1 MTFSWMKKASV
12 LLALCM
18 MLGCA
23 TGCNGNSGNSGETAE
38 GTVETGEAGTAEA
51 EDVIKVGYIFNGE
64 VDMGGYSAGANG
76 DRLAASGYTD
86 VESYYIDNV
95 NISDFSAA
103 VNKLVDEGCSYI
115 VSGSWLYTNVL
126 TDVAGKNMDVNF
138 ISYGARVRTV
148 NVYAYTDH
156 VYEGAY
162 IAGMA
167 AAYNTD
173 TEKIGIVVDPGMIY
187 TKPVVNAAAL
197 GSQLVYKDAEL
208 ITTFATKDNEIHSA
222 VDALE
227 DQGCDII
234 ISYTES
240 PETVEYCESKGI
252 KVIGNLDYS
261 KNAADYEN
269 LLMYFYTDHDSL
281 YLANFKSMQMDT
293 WEPEEYVGNLAN
305 GVVSVSPALGCA
317 KDGTQDI
324 IDALIPKVTSGDAYI
339 FSGEMKNTSGNIMI
353 QQGGSFEPAE
363 VYTMDWYVL
372 GVKTLETFVEPKL
385 DLEHNDLEI
394 MQ

>member
-1 MTFSWMKKASV
+1 MTFGWMKKTSV
-12 LLALCM
+12 LLALCL

-23 TGCNGNSGNSGETAE
+23 TGCKGGDEGSGETAE
-38 GTVETGEAGTAEA
+38 GTSESGEVTAEA
-51 EDVIKVGYIFNGE
+51 EDIIKVGYIFNGE
-64 VDMGGYSAGANG
+64 VDIDGYSAGANA
-76 DRLAASGYTD
+76 DRLAASGYTN
-86 VESYYIDNV
+86 VESCYIDNV

-103 VNKLVDEGCSYI
+103 VNKLVDDGCSYI

-148 NVYAYTDH
+148 NVYAYTDQ

-162 IAGMA
+162 VAGMA
-167 AAYNTD
+167 AAYNTEN
-173 TEKIGIVVDPGMIY
+173 EKIGIVVDPGMIY
-187 TKPVVNAAAL
+187 TKPVVNAVAL
-197 GSQLVYKDAEL
+197 GAQLVYKDAQT
-208 ITTFATKDNEIHSA
+208 ITAFASQDGEIHSA

-227 DQGCDII
+227 AQGCEVI

-261 KNAADYEN
+261 KTAENYEN

-293 WEPEEYVGNLAN
+293 WEPEEYVGTLAN
-305 GVVSVSPALGCA
+305 GVVSVSPALTCA

-324 IDALIPKVTSGDAYI
+324 VDALIPKITSGDAYI
-339 FSGEMKNTSGNIMI
+339 FSGEMKNNYGNIMI
-353 QQGGSFEPAE
+353 QQGGSLEPAE

-372 GVKTLETFVEPKL
+372 GVETLDSFVQPKL
-385 DLEHNDLEI
+385 DLDPNDLEI

>member
-1 MTFSWMKKASV
+1 MTFGWMKKTSV
-12 LLALCM
+12 LLALCL
-18 MLGCA
+18 MLGCV
-23 TGCNGNSGNSGETAE
+23 TGCNGGDENVGETAE
-38 GTVETGEAGTAEA
+38 GTSESGEGTAEA
-51 EDVIKVGYIFNGE
+51 EDIIKVGYIFNGE
-64 VDMGGYSAGANG
+64 VDLGGYSAGANA
-76 DRLAASGYTD
+76 DRLAASGYAN
-86 VESYYIDNV
+86 VESCYIDNV

-103 VNKLVDEGCSYI
+103 VNKLVDDGCSYI

-148 NVYAYTDH
+148 NVYAYTDR

-173 TEKIGIVVDPGMIY
+173 NEKIGIVVDPGMIY

-197 GSQLVYKDAEL
+197 GAQLVYKDAQM
-208 ITTFATKDNEIHSA
+208 ITAFASQNTEIHSA

-227 DQGCDII
+227 AQGCEVI

-252 KVIGNLDYS
+252 KVVGSLDYS
-261 KNAADYEN
+261 KTAENYEN

-293 WEPEEYVGNLAN
+293 WEPDEYVGNLAN
-305 GVVSVSPALGCA
+305 GVVSVSSASACA

-324 IDALIPKVTSGDAYI
+324 VDALIPKVTSGDAYI
-339 FSGEMKNTSGNIMI
+339 FSGEMKNTYGNIMI
-353 QQGGSFEPAE
+353 QQGGSLEPAE

-372 GVKTLETFVEPKL
+372 GVETLDSFVQPKL
-385 DLEHNDLEI
+385 DLDPNDLEI

>member
-1 MTFSWMKKASV
+1 MSLSWIKKISV
-12 LLALCM
+12 LLALCV
-18 MLGCA
+18 MLGGL
-23 TGCNGNSGNSGETAE
+23 TGCTDDNSGDGETAE
-38 GTVETGEAGTAEA
+38 GTSESGEGTAEA
-51 EDVIKVGYIFNGE
+51 EDTIKVGFIFNGE
-64 VDMGGYSAGANG
+64 CENGGYSAGVNT
-76 DRLAASGYTD
+76 DRLAASAYTD
-86 VESYYIDNV
+86 IESCYIDNV

-103 VNKLVDEGCSYI
+103 VDKLVDEGCDYI

-138 ISYGARVRTV
+138 ISYGARARTV

-156 VYEGAY
+156 IYEGAY

-173 TEKIGIVVDPGMIY
+173 NEKIGIVVDPNMMY
-187 TKPVVNAAAL
+187 TKPVINAVAL
-197 GSQLVYKDAEL
+197 GSRIVYQNAE
-208 ITTFATKDNEIHSA
+208 TFVAFATQDGEIHSA
-222 VDALE
+222 VDALSDE
-227 DQGCDII
+227 GCDVI

-240 PETVEYCESKGI
+240 PETVEYCESNGI

-261 KNAADYEN
+261 KTAADYEN

-281 YLANFKSMQMDT
+281 YLAQFKSMQMDT
-293 WEPEEYVGNLAN
+293 WEPEEYVGTLAN
-305 GVVSVSPALGCA
+305 GVVNVSSALDCA
-317 KDGTQDI
+317 RDGTQHI

-339 FSGEMKNTSGNIMI
+339 FSGEMKNVYGNIMI
-353 QQGGSFEPAE
+353 QQGGILEPAE

-372 GVKTLETFVEPKL
+372 GVNTLPNFVVPKQ
-385 DLEHNDLEI
+385 DLEQNDLEI